1 MSLAC
6 VPAGSALPLHL
17 TSGPGWLFSHW
28 VWRAGESC
36 GVGLR
41 AELFEEGWAS
51 GQSLLCPGEGV
62 SRAGGGGG
70 MACSG
75 EASPITSL
83 PVTAPPPEGGAG
95 VLLVALVFRQDPN

>member
-1 MSLAC
+1 
-6 VPAGSALPLHL
+6 
-17 TSGPGWLFSHW
+17 
-28 VWRAGESC
+28 
-36 GVGLR
+36 
-41 AELFEEGWAS
+41 
-51 GQSLLCPGEGV
+51 
-62 SRAGGGGG
+62 